1 MARIRSVHPGLFTD
15 ESFMTASAHA
25 RLLLIGIW
33 TEAFDDG
40 VFEWKPITLKA
51 KIFPV
56 DNVDVP
62 ALLNELGELNFFKCF
77 EVNGKKYAVIRNFG
91 KYQRPKSPNSSG
103 VLPPTLRSYS
113 GLKDDVSEP
122 FPNHFRNAS
131 EIPLQMEDGGGRGE
145 EKERDNIGGG
155 STIRAPA
162 AAAELKLDK
171 GELQRQC
178 EQASGLTLGSRK
190 IEVVERLVADGFDL
204 EGRVLPLL
212 RSISK
217 ELRDWGKPLPDTWAY
232 FDKPIRD
239 LSRNPPASAVQ
250 VEQVFV
256 KKDSPEWCAIIAKK
270 GFLADFVRERTV
282 IADGIPGAYVA
293 KAQITQLGAA

>member
-1 MARIRSVHPGLFTD
+1 MSRWFRFYDEALDDPKVQMLRPELFKAWVNVLCL
-15 ESFMTASAHA
+15 AS
-25 RLLLIGIW
+25 
-33 TEAFDDG
+33 
-40 VFEWKPITLKA
+40 K
-51 KIFPV
+51 
-56 DNVDVP
+56 
-62 ALLNELGELNFFKCF
+62 
-77 EVNGKKYAVIRNFG
+77 NG
-91 KYQRPKSPNSSG
+91 G
-103 VLPPTLRSYS
+103 VLPTDEEICFALRLSEEKACELLRDLQGR
-113 GLKDDVSEP
+113 GLIDVTEQGRRPHNWDKRQYKSDVSTGRVKR
-122 FPNHFRNAS
+122 HRN
-131 EIPLQMEDGGGRGE
+131 
-145 EKERDNIGGG
+145 KERNGDETFHGTPPETETETETETDNNIGGG

-171 GELQRQC
+171 GDLQRQC
-178 EQASGLTLGSRK
+178 EQASGLSLGSRK
-190 IEVVERLVADGFDL
+190 IEVIERLVADGFDL

-217 ELRDWGKPLPDTWAY
+217 ELRDWGKPPPDTWAY

-239 LSRNPPASAVQ
+239 LSRKPPASAVQ

-293 KAQITQLGAA
+293 KAQLPQLGAA